1 MTMDP
6 SDATAGLP
14 ARIPS
19 SVRWLMDQL
28 VGAGHDV
35 YVVGG
40 SVRDHLLGREPGD
53 WDLTTDA
60 TPDELRALFPGAR
73 YENRFGTVIVVR
85 DGVEHEITT
94 YRSELGFA
102 DHRRPDIVEFATTLT
117 EDLARRDFTV
127 NAMAWG
133 IAAGTDSGGDPD
145 AADADPGAP
154 GADPGAAG
162 TLVDPF
168 GGREDLAAGV
178 IRAVGDPDARFSED
192 ALRMLRAVRLAA
204 TLGFTIDPATREG
217 IVRRAP
223 DAALL
228 SGERVGAELQRI
240 LLAPRPSVGLRWLE
254 ETGLLAVVL
263 PELALQRGIPQ
274 AKIAGEDLWDH
285 TVRTTDAAPV
295 RTAVAAGAASEP
307 RLAALLHD
315 VGKPATFVDGRFIHH
330 DVVGARMAEEIMDR
344 LRVARGT
351 RERVVRLVRHHMF
364 SYEPGWSDAAV
375 RRFIGRVDPDLL
387 DDLFD
392 LRAADDVGS
401 GLPADPPRMMELRRR
416 CRDQL
421 DARVPLRR
429 ADLAIDGRDI
439 MTELGLEPGRRLGRI
454 LDRLVVRVVD
464 DPEVNT
470 RRALLVLARAIDRN
484 LEDR

>member
-1 MTMDP
+1 MDAQ
-6 SDATAGLP
+6 DAAAGLSG
-14 ARIPS
+14 RIPPA
-19 SVRWLMDQL
+19 VRGLMDEL
-28 VGAGHDV
+28 RGSGHDA

-60 TPDELRALFPGAR
+60 TPDELRAVFPDAR
-73 YENRFGTVIVVR
+73 YENRFGTVVVAR
-85 DGVEHEITT
+85 DGIEHEITT
-94 YRSELGFA
+94 YRSERGYA
-102 DHRRPDIVEFATTLT
+102 DHRRPDVVDFGTTLV

-133 IAAGTDSGGDPD
+133 VAAGAP
-145 AADADPGAP
+145 ADGP
-154 GADPGAAG
+154 G

-168 GGREDLAAGV
+168 DGRRDLAAGR
-178 IRAVGDPDARFSED
+178 IRAVGDPDARFTED

-204 TLGFTIDPATREG
+204 TLDFRIDPETRAG

-228 SGERVGAELQRI
+228 SGERVGAEVQRT
-240 LLAPRPSVGLRWLE
+240 LLAPRPSIGLRQLE

-263 PELALQRGIPQ
+263 PELALQPGIPQ
-274 AKIAGEDLWDH
+274 AKVVGEDLWDH
-285 TVRTTDAAPV
+285 TLGATDAAS
-295 RTAVAAGAASEP
+295 AGIVP
-307 RLAALLHD
+307 RFAALLHD
-315 VGKPATFVDGRFIHH
+315 VGKPATFADGRFFHH
-330 DVVGARMAEEIMDR
+330 DVVGARMADEILDR
-344 LRVARGT
+344 LRLPRET

-375 RRFIGRVDPDLL
+375 RRLIGRVGPDLL
-387 DDLFD
+387 EDLFD

-401 GLPADPPRMMELRRR
+401 GLPADPPALVELRQR

-421 DARVPLRR
+421 AANVPLRR
-429 ADLAIDGRDI
+429 ADLAIDGRDL
-439 MTELGLEPGRRLGRI
+439 MAGLRLAPGPRLGHI

-464 DPEVNT
+464 DPALNT
-470 RRALLVLARAIDRN
+470 RPALLALARAIDRN

>member
-1 MTMDP
+1 MAVDAE
-6 SDATAGLP
+6 DATARLP
-14 ARIPS
+14 ARIPPA
-19 SVRWLMDQL
+19 VRGLMDAL
-28 VGAGHDV
+28 LGAGHDA

-40 SVRDHLLGREPGD
+40 SVRDHLLGREPVD

-60 TPDELRALFPGAR
+60 TPDDLRAIFPDAR
-73 YENRFGTVIVVR
+73 YENRFGTVVVMR
-85 DGVEHEITT
+85 DGIELEITT
-94 YRSELGFA
+94 YRSERGYA
-102 DHRRPDIVEFATTLT
+102 DHRRPDVVEFATTLT

-127 NAMAWG
+127 NAIAWG
-133 IAAGTDSGGDPD
+133 VAAGAP
-145 AADADPGAP
+145 ADAPAGAS
-154 GADPGAAG
+154 ADAFGV
-162 TLVDPF
+162 LVDPF
-168 GGREDLAAGV
+168 GGQEDLAAGV
-178 IRAVGDPDARFSED
+178 IRAVGDPEARFTED

-204 TLGFTIDPATREG
+204 TLGFRIDPTTREA

-228 SGERVGAELQRI
+228 SGERVGAEMQRI
-240 LLAPRPSVGLRWLE
+240 LLAPRPSVGLRLLQ
-254 ETGLLAVVL
+254 ETGLLAAVL
-263 PELALQRGIPQ
+263 PELTLQRGIPQ
-274 AKIAGEDLWDH
+274 AKTPGEDLWDH
-285 TVRTTDAAPV
+285 TIRTTDAAPV
-295 RTAVAAGAASEP
+295 RTTGPEPTRAVP

-315 VGKPATFVDGRFIHH
+315 VGKPATFADGRFIHH
-330 DVVGARMAEEIMDR
+330 DAVGARMAAGILDR
-344 LRVARGT
+344 LRAPRET

-401 GLPADPPRMMELRRR
+401 GLPADTPSMVELRRR

-421 DARVPLRR
+421 AASVPLRR
-429 ADLAIDGRDI
+429 ADLAVDGRDL
-439 MTELGLEPGRRLGRI
+439 MAALGLAPGPRLGRI

-464 DPEVNT
+464 DPELNT
-470 RRALLVLARAIDRN
+470 RRALLALARAIDRN

>member
-1 MTMDP
+1 MDAQ
-6 SDATAGLP
+6 DAIARLP
-14 ARIPS
+14 ARIPPA
-19 SVRWLMDQL
+19 VRGLMDAMER
-28 VGAGHDV
+28 AGHDA

-60 TPDELRALFPGAR
+60 TPDELRVIFPDAR
-73 YENRFGTVIVVR
+73 YENRFGTVVVAR
-85 DGVEHEITT
+85 DGIEHEITT
-94 YRSELGFA
+94 YRSERGYA
-102 DHRRPDIVEFATTLT
+102 DHRRPDVVDFATTLT

-133 IAAGTDSGGDPD
+133 IAAGAP
-145 AADADPGAP
+145 ADAPGV
-154 GADPGAAG
+154 
-162 TLVDPF
+162 LVDPF

-178 IRAVGDPDARFSED
+178 IRAVGDADARFTED

-204 TLGFTIDPATREG
+204 TLEFRMDPATREA
-217 IVRRAP
+217 IIRRAP

-228 SGERVGAELQRI
+228 SGERVGAEVQRM
-240 LLAPRPSVGLRWLE
+240 LLAPRPS
-254 ETGLLAVVL
+254 TGLSQLQETALLGVVL

-274 AKIAGEDLWDH
+274 AKVAGEDLWDH
-285 TVRTTDAAPV
+285 TLHATDASEAHV
-295 RTAVAAGAASEP
+295 VA

-315 VGKPATFVDGRFIHH
+315 VGKPATFADGRFIHH
-330 DVVGARMAEEIMDR
+330 DVVGARMAGEILDR
-344 LRVARGT
+344 LRVPRET

-387 DDLFD
+387 EDLFD

-401 GLPADPPRMMELRRR
+401 GLPADPAPMVELRQR

-421 DARVPLRR
+421 AAGVPLRR
-429 ADLAIDGRDI
+429 ADLAIDGRDLMAKI
-439 MTELGLEPGRRLGRI
+439 GLEPGPRMGRI

-464 DPEVNT
+464 DPALNT
-470 RRALLVLARAIDRN
+470 RPVLLALARAIDRN